1 MSETPLL
8 ATNALS
14 RHFRLGG
21 LLSRRTLHAV
31 DDVDLEI
38 GEHEIV
44 ALVGESGSGKST
56 MARLLALLYRPTSGR
71 ILFHGRDVAKLRSR
85 SDLRR
90 YRAQVPI
97 VFQDPYSSINP
108 VYRVSHGVLRA
119 LALHRPELDRAERQK
134 EAERVFETVGLSPA
148 REMLRKFPYEMSG
161 GQRQR
166 VGFAQALAVNPAL
179 ILADEPVSMLDVS
192 IRAGILN
199 LMRDLRDRTGV
210 SILFITH
217 DIASARYVA
226 DRIAVMYAGNLVEIG
241 PTEDVLADARH
252 PYSQLL
258 VSAVPDPRSPADIEV
273 AAGAGEPP
281 KVIDPKPGC
290 RFQPRCP
297 IAIEMC
303 RTITPRL
310 SPMGPEHAAACHV
323 AAANVAAGRAPSE
336 TIAATT
342 VPARADA

>member
-8 ATNALS
+8 ATDALS

-21 LLSRRTLHAV
+21 LFSSRTLHAV
-31 DDVDLEI
+31 DDVDLQI
-38 GEHEIV
+38 GEREIV

-56 MARLLALLYRPTSGR
+56 MARLLALLYRPTTGK
-71 ILFHGRDVAKLRSR
+71 ILFRGKDVAAIRSR
-85 SDLRR
+85 ADLRR
-90 YRAQVPI
+90 YRAQVPM

-119 LALHRPELDRAERQK
+119 LALHRPSLTRAERMA
-134 EAERVFETVGLSPA
+134 EAERVFETVGLTPA
-148 REMLRKFPYEMSG
+148 RDMLRKFPYEMSG

-166 VGFAQALAVNPAL
+166 VGFAQALAVNPSL

-199 LMRDLRDRTGV
+199 LMLDLRDRIGV

-226 DRIAVMYAGNLVEIG
+226 DRIAVMYAGHLVETG
-241 PTEDVLADARH
+241 PTEEVLANPRH

-258 VSAVPDPRSPADIEV
+258 VSAVPDPHSPIDV
-273 AAGAGEPP
+273 DVSAAAGEPP
-281 KVIDPKPGC
+281 RVIDPAEGC
-290 RFQPRCP
+290 RFMPRCP
-297 IAIEMC
+297 LAIEIC
-303 RTITPRL
+303 GRVTPRL
-310 SPMGPEHAAACHV
+310 TPMGPDHAAACHV
-323 AAANVAAGRAPSE
+323 AAQQVAAG
-336 TIAATT
+336 AA
-342 VPARADA
+342 V